1 VWQIGYISDES
12 SFCLS
17 VTSTPHCLVAM
28 GANPLG
34 TTALERKGRR
44 AMSFLRCGT
53 GLIILMASVVFVAAR
68 HPHPSLGSDTTMD
81 FAKRAVPQF
90 SDEQRGRIFDGVMR
104 IADAPVTE
112 VAAPEVAG
120 SLPEEVP
127 LQDLPNDI
135 IQEIPLVHGHKF
147 VKFDDRI
154 LVVSSASRLVVAMIP
169 RYKLLP

>member
-1 VWQIGYISDES
+1 
-12 SFCLS
+12 
-17 VTSTPHCLVAM
+17 
-28 GANPLG
+28 
-34 TTALERKGRR
+34 
-44 AMSFLRCGT
+44 MSFLRYAM
-53 GLIILMASVVFVAAR
+53 GLIILMAFVVFAAAR
-68 HPHPSLGSDTTMD
+68 HPSGSDTTMD
-81 FAKRAVPQF
+81 FAKHAVSQF

-120 SLPEEVP
+120 SLREDVP

-135 IQEIPLVHGHKF
+135 IREIPLVHGHKF

-154 LVVSSASRLVVAMIP
+154 LVVNSASRLVVAMIP